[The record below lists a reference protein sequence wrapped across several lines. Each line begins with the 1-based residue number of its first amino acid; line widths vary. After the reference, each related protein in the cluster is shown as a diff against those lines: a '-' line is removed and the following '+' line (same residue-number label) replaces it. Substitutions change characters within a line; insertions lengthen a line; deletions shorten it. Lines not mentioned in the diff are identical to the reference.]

1 MRPPPASAPLR
12 VLIVAGEASGDL
24 YGAALMRHL
33 RLQSPRPICFRGIGG
48 DAMQAEGLDLLC
60 HCDKTAVIGFWE
72 VMRLIRFLRRLFRQ
86 MTGELD
92 SWKPDLLLTID
103 YPGFNLR
110 LAAKA
115 HASRI
120 RTVHYICP
128 QVWIWHKNRI
138 PRIARIIDQ
147 LITLF
152 PFEPAC
158 FDKTPLRP
166 VYAGHPLVDHARET
180 LARPEQPLPWGTGRR
195 IALLPGSRNNEIEKL
210 LPDLVAAAV
219 LLEQRLGDCSF
230 IIPAVSAR
238 IRGTIE
244 TVLARC
250 PQRPWQFQIVDGLA
264 REVLRQAETAAVA
277 SGTATLEASLMRCP
291 SVLVYRASWPTYFIV
306 RFLLRKIG
314 FVGLANIISKR
325 SVMPEL
331 LQSDLSPEPLARLL
345 QNYLTEPDV
354 RARALEGL
362 DAVNAILGSGG
373 AAPAAAK
380 AILDN
385 LPQTS

>member
-1 MRPPPASAPLR
+1 MMPTPASAPLR

-24 YGAALMRHL
+24 YGAALMHNL
-33 RLQSPRPICFRGIGG
+33 RAQSPRPIRFRGIGG

-110 LAAKA
+110 LAAQA
-115 HASRI
+115 HARKI

-147 LITLF
+147 LITLY

-195 IALLPGSRNNEIEKL
+195 IALLPGSRTNEIAKL
-210 LPDLVAAAV
+210 LPDLVAAAA
-219 LLEQRLGDCSF
+219 LLEQRIGDCSF

-244 TVLARC
+244 TVLAQC
-250 PQRPWQFQIVDGLA
+250 PQRPGQLQIVDGLA

-314 FVGLANIISKR
+314 FVGLANIITKR

-385 LPQTS
+385 LPPTS